1 MMMMVSMTWL
11 DSLTVGLTDK
21 ASTSTPT
28 DSLLD
33 RIDQLPEPVG
43 CVHRG
48 VIPNGE
54 VQRRVDPAGELSHPA
69 LREHVGPAH
78 RVGLE
83 RPAQARHRGPGGD
96 PGRRRPSGEGKYRRH
111 VPAGPESQGEVVQGC
126 VP

>member
-69 LREHVGPAH
+69 LREHVGAAH

-83 RPAQARHRGPGGD
+83 RPAQARHRGPGRD
-96 PGRRRPSGEGKYRRH
+96 PGRRRAERIRTIRAQVTGVSEI
-111 VPAGPESQGEVVQGC
+111 QGEADRVFV
-126 VP
+126 